1 MEVPPPFTNL
11 QASRG
16 AKRRLTA
23 WQEEPGGGRRSA
35 GALGLIFDF
44 AFIRG
49 VCFQSLVSQGMV
61 GPAHVPAFGR
71 DEWEETICRK

>member
-1 MEVPPPFTNL
+1 MRWEGYEWIECSTGGGEVIKGYEDGGPPPFTNL

-23 WQEEPGGGRRSA
+23 WQEEPGGGWRSA

-44 AFIRG
+44 AFI
-49 VCFQSLVSQGMV
+49 
-61 GPAHVPAFGR
+61 
-71 DEWEETICRK
+71 

>member
-61 GPAHVPAFGR
+61 GACPMFQLLAEMNG
-71 DEWEETICRK
+71 K

>member
-1 MEVPPPFTNL
+1 MKGTRKEVPPPLANL

-44 AFIRG
+44 AFI
-49 VCFQSLVSQGMV
+49 
-61 GPAHVPAFGR
+61 
-71 DEWEETICRK
+71 